1 MGTGITTIITIMVTT
16 VTTMVTID
24 IITIIHGIDTE
35 KPRRKWKHR
44 SSEVMWQAGRKG
56 RKKHLSVVVGVFVSV
71 VKTPSLQGVVIIM
84 AWSIL
89 YIKFTLFKHW
99 DGIWYPC

>member
-1 MGTGITTIITIMVTT
+1 M
-16 VTTMVTID
+16 
-24 IITIIHGIDTE
+24 
-35 KPRRKWKHR
+35 
-44 SSEVMWQAGRKG
+44 
-56 RKKHLSVVVGVFVSV
+56 LLLGVFVSV

-99 DGIWYPC
+99 DGIWYGGGGGCGIVNSIYAGVFTRERKSKQETIVILFFFFELVFSKLTCNFVM

>member
-1 MGTGITTIITIMVTT
+1 
-16 VTTMVTID
+16 
-24 IITIIHGIDTE
+24 
-35 KPRRKWKHR
+35 
-44 SSEVMWQAGRKG
+44 
-56 RKKHLSVVVGVFVSV
+56 LSVVVVGVFVSV

-99 DGIWYPC
+99 DGIWYGGGGCGIVNSIYAGGVFTRERKSKQETIVILFFFRVSFFQSLRATLSCD

>member
-1 MGTGITTIITIMVTT
+1 MA
-16 VTTMVTID
+16 
-24 IITIIHGIDTE
+24 
-35 KPRRKWKHR
+35 WR
-44 SSEVMWQAGRKG
+44 SSHSRVNLSFIKFSS
-56 RKKHLSVVVGVFVSV
+56 KKHLNVVVGVFVSV

-99 DGIWYPC
+99 DGIWYGGGCGELSIRF